1 MSDPALFVAA
11 TVGPSVATQATAAG
25 SDTLALFG
33 HDPLWLV
40 IAKSVAIFVFL
51 LLTPMIAVLAER
63 KIVARM
69 QMRIGPNR
77 VGPKGSLQS
86 IADGVKMALKEDIVP
101 AIVDKPIYI
110 LAPIIAA
117 IPAFMAFAVI
127 PFGGEVSIL
136 GERTALQLTDLP
148 VGVLYILAITS
159 IGVYGIVLAGWASG
173 STYPLLGGLRS
184 TAQVISYE
192 IAMALCFAA
201 VFLHAGTMA
210 TSGIVAAQYGTW
222 YVFLL
227 LPSFLIYCVSM
238 VGETNRAPF
247 DLPEAEGELV
257 GGFHTEY
264 SSLKFAMFMLA
275 EYVNMATVSALA
287 TTLFLGG
294 WHAPWPINMWP
305 GANTGWWGLLWFT
318 AKVWTFLFVF
328 IWLRG
333 TLPRLRYDQFMG
345 LGWKLLIPVSLLW
358 VMLVAAA
365 RVLDNEGFAWATA
378 AMIVAGVLITAMMI
392 GMFLRAGRRPGAAPL
407 VDEHATDEHAPSGH
421 GVFLGFPT
429 PPMPAD
435 VRHIDATKGH
445 PLEPLSGFA
454 VTALTMF
461 KKPNTE
467 FYPEHKVPT
476 APRYHGRHQ
485 LNRHPD
491 GLEKCIGCEL
501 CAWACPAD
509 AIYVEGAD
517 NTETERFS
525 PGERYGRVYQINYL
539 RCIGC
544 GLCIEACP
552 TRALTMTNEYEL
564 ADDNRADLIYEKD
577 RLLAPLEPGMTA
589 PPHAMHPGTTEGDYY
604 RGTVP
609 GAATESDEKQPATAG
624 AEGGAR

>member
-1 MSDPALFVAA
+1 MSDL
-11 TVGPSVATQATAAG
+11 S
-25 SDTLALFG
+25 LFG

-40 IAKSVAIFVFL
+40 FAKSLAIFAFL
-51 LLTPMIAVLAER
+51 LLTALMSVFLER
-63 KIVARM
+63 RIVARM

-77 VGPKGSLQS
+77 VGPRGTLQAV
-86 IADGVKMALKEDIVP
+86 ADGVKMALKEDIIP
-101 AIVDKPIYI
+101 AIVDKPIFI
-110 LAPIIAA
+110 MAPIISV
-117 IPAFMAFAVI
+117 IPAVMAFAVI
-127 PFGGEVSIL
+127 PFGPEVSVF
-136 GERTALQLTDLP
+136 GYSTALQLTDMP
-148 VGVLYILAITS
+148 VAVLYILAITS
-159 IGVYGIVLAGWASG
+159 IGVYGIVLAGWSSG

-192 IAMALCFAA
+192 IAMALCFAT
-201 VFLHAGTMA
+201 VFLLGGTMA
-210 TSGIVAAQYGTW
+210 TSGIVRAQEGTW

-275 EYVNMATVSALA
+275 EYINMATVSALA

-294 WHAPWPINMWP
+294 WHAPWPLNMWD
-305 GANTGWWGLLWFT
+305 GANSDWWPVLWFT
-318 AKVWTFLFVF
+318 LKVWTFLFCF

-333 TLPRLRYDQFMG
+333 TLPRLRYDQFMN
-345 LGWKLLIPVSLLW
+345 LGWKLLIPTSLAW
-358 VMLVAAA
+358 VMLVGAA
-365 RVLDNEGFAWATA
+365 RILQNEGYRAQTPLLVIGGL
-378 AMIVAGVLITAMMI
+378 IVSGLIVSL
-392 GMFLRAGRRPGAAPL
+392 FLRAGRAEGRPAHVEDSPAAPPG
-407 VDEHATDEHAPSGH
+407 DTAGSEST
-421 GVFLGFPT
+421 VFLGFPT
-429 PPMPAD
+429 PPLPDRSQQHEPAK
-435 VRHIDATKGH
+435 TGL
-445 PLEPLSGFA
+445 LEPLSGFA
-454 VTALTMF
+454 VTFATMF

-467 FYPEHKVPT
+467 SYPEEKVPT

-509 AIYVEGAD
+509 AIFVEGAD
-517 NTETERFS
+517 NTEGERFS

-564 ADDNRADLIYEKD
+564 TDDNRADLIYEKD
-577 RLLAPLEPGMTA
+577 RLLAPLAPGMSA
-589 PPHAMHPGTTEGDYY
+589 PPHAMYPGADEGDYY
-604 RGTVP
+604 RGNVP
-609 GAATESDEKQPATAG
+609 GGAGTDSTTPRQPAATG